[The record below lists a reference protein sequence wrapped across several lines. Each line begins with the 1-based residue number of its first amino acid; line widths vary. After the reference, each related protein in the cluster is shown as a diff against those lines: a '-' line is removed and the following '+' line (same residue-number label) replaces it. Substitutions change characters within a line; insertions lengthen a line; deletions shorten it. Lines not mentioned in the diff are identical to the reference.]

1 MTEPKWAELLERAA
15 DRTAVG
21 PAPLEAMRAGAARR
35 RRRRA
40 LSATVLGAA
49 AVVAVIGGTALLTTP
64 SVGPQAPRPPAASD
78 GPGPVPAGTRLVGL
92 GSVAIA
98 VPEEWGTNQT
108 QCGTPQKDTVVIN
121 VGVVETCAIGRPED
135 VESVQLVQGEPR
147 FDFQANSTVQ
157 IDGEEAQRQRTTCT
171 RDTSGGVQVCSG
183 TVYFPAHST
192 WFRAESST
200 GPEEVDRILD
210 EIRVD
215 PERVGVP
222 AFQPLAVNTQGR
234 SGEKY
239 AARLTEAG
247 FDVEVQT
254 RKISAGKPG
263 YVLDASPAPG
273 TMLPPGSSVTITVI
287 AQPDGP
293 ADEVSVGVGTDSNDD
308 SEQFASD
315 AQIRAGDTTLRLN
328 VGERIWAYAQGK
340 HANTLAGELQG
351 DVLAM
356 DDWREGPNYPHAW
369 VATAPGRT
377 TIVLSIEADGEQVQL
392 GRVSVLVK

>member
-1 MTEPKWAELLERAA
+1 MTEPRWGELLERAA

-49 AVVAVIGGTALLTTP
+49 AVVAVTAGTALLTTP
-64 SVGPQAPRPPAASD
+64 GVELQQPRPPAASD
-78 GPGPVPAGTRLVGL
+78 SPGSVPAGTRLVGL
-92 GSVAIA
+92 GNLAIV

-108 QCGTPQKDTVVIN
+108 RCGTPQKDTVVIN
-121 VGVVETCAIGRPED
+121 VGAVAACAIGRPD
-135 VESVQLVQGEPR
+135 GVESVELVQGEPR
-147 FDFQANSTVQ
+147 FDFQADHAVQ

-171 RDTSGGVQVCSG
+171 RDTMGGVRVCSG

-200 GPEEVDRILD
+200 GPEDVDRLLD

-215 PERVGVP
+215 SDRVGVP

-234 SGEKY
+234 SGEEY

-247 FDVEVQT
+247 FNVEVQT

-273 TMLPPGSSVTITVI
+273 TMLPLGSPVTITVI

-293 ADEVSVGVGTDSNDD
+293 ADEVSVGVGTDSSDD
-308 SEQFASD
+308 SEQSASD
-315 AQIRAGDTTLRLN
+315 AQIRAGDTTLRLK
-328 VGERIWAYAQGK
+328 VGERIWAYAEGK
-340 HANTLAGELQG
+340 RANTLAGELRG
-351 DVLAM
+351 DVLAV
-356 DDWREGPNYPHAW
+356 DDWRDGPNYPHAW
-369 VATAPGRT
+369 VATAPGRA
-377 TIVLSIEADGEQVQL
+377 TIVLSIEADGEQVEL

>member
-35 RRRRA
+35 RRQRA
-40 LSATVLGAA
+40 LAATALGAA
-49 AVVAVIGGTALLTTP
+49 AVLAVIGGTAVLATP
-64 SVGPQAPRPPAASD
+64 GVGPQEPRPPAASD
-78 GPGPVPAGTRLVGL
+78 GPAPVPPGTRLVGL

-98 VPEEWGTNQT
+98 VPEEWGTNET
-108 QCGTPQKDTVVIN
+108 RCGTPQKDTVVIN
-121 VGVVETCAIGRPED
+121 VGAVDACATARPEG
-135 VESVQLVQGEPR
+135 VESVELVQDEPR
-147 FDFQANSTVQ
+147 FDFRADSTFH

-171 RDTSGGVQVCSG
+171 RDTIGGVRVCSG
-183 TVYFPAHST
+183 TVYFPALAT

-200 GPEEVDRILD
+200 GPEEVDRLLD
-210 EIRVD
+210 QVRVD

-222 AFQPLAVNTQGR
+222 TFQPLAVSSQGR

-247 FDVEVQT
+247 FEVEVQT
-254 RKISAGKPG
+254 RKISAAKPG

-287 AQPDGP
+287 AEPDGP
-293 ADEVSVGVGTDSNDD
+293 ADEVSVGVGTDSNQ
-308 SEQFASD
+308 SASD
-315 AQIRAGDTTLRLN
+315 AQIRAGDTTLRLK
-328 VGERIWAYAQGK
+328 VGERIWAYAHGK
-340 HANTLAGELQG
+340 RANTLAGELQG
-351 DVLAM
+351 DALAV
-356 DDWREGPNYPHAW
+356 DDWRDGPNYPHAW

-377 TIVLSIEADGEQVQL
+377 NIVLSIEANGEQVEL
-392 GRVSVLVK
+392 GRLSVLVR